1 MTQASDVNYFE
12 SGDGRLAY
20 RDIGSGTPVVLLH
33 GGFLDH
39 RMWDEQVAVLS
50 PVCRVIVPD
59 VRGHGLSA
67 NASRPYRQTDD
78 LADLLRDLGTGPAVL
93 VGLSMGG
100 GIAVDTALEHPELVR
115 ALVVSGVGTSE
126 AEFQDPWVTG
136 IQAELAR
143 ATAESDARGFVDA
156 FVRYTTGPHRTL
168 DDVDGEVLRRIREMG
183 ERTVAKHVGTVPV
196 LPTPVTDTWA
206 RAAKIAVP
214 VLAINGGLD
223 SDDCVGMAERL
234 VASVPDGRTTT
245 VEGTGHYPNM
255 ERPDLFNEFLW
266 DFLCNLFTERG

>member
-1 MTQASDVNYFE
+1 MTQASDMNFFE
-12 SGDGRLAY
+12 SEDGRLAY

-33 GGFLDH
+33 GGYLDH

-67 NASRPYRQTDD
+67 NASRPYRQADD
-78 LADLLRDLGTGPAVL
+78 LAALLRHLGTGPALL

-115 ALVVSGVGTSE
+115 ALVVSGAGTSE

-136 IQAELAR
+136 IQGELAR
-143 ATAESDARGFVDA
+143 ATAEGDAGGFVDA

-183 ERTVAKHVGTVPV
+183 ESTVAKHVGTVPV

-214 VLAINGGLD
+214 VLAINGSLD

-234 VASVPDGRTTT
+234 VAIVPDGRTTT

-255 ERPDLFNEFLW
+255 ERPALFNEFLW
-266 DFLCNLFTERG
+266 DFLCNLSTGRG